1 MIHLTVFFL
10 MDGIELFLLLL
21 IWSLDAGVYPINT
34 FASIHWVISHVMLAA
49 PLRRVSLVAFDR

>member
-1 MIHLTVFFL
+1 
-10 MDGIELFLLLL
+10 MDRIELFLLLL

-34 FASIHWVISHVMLAA
+34 FASIHWVISHAMLAA